1 MNVEELHTSTI
12 INNRVKLRVWIDFV
26 CPFCLIGKELISNAI
41 DGLNIEIE
49 WMPFELREYPTP
61 TLRPEDEY
69 LPKIW
74 KQSVYPVAKQ
84 LGVDIRLP
92 TISPQPYTRNAFLLF
107 YYAID
112 HNKGDEY
119 VDTTLRAFFQQN
131 RDIGKS
137 SVLQEIMMELGL
149 DSSDFEAVLRSSKY
163 AKLHDATLQEARN
176 IGINS
181 VPSIGI
187 GDLVISGIPNEKYLR
202 EMLLKQLG

>member
-1 MNVEELHTSTI
+1 MEVLNTLTTI
-12 INNRVKLRVWIDFV
+12 NSRVKLRVWIDFI

-41 DGLNIEIE
+41 DGLNVDIE
-49 WMPFELREYPTP
+49 WVPFELREYPVP

-74 KQSVYPVAKQ
+74 KQSVYPIAKQ

-92 TISPQPYTRNAFLLF
+92 TISPQPYTCNAFLLF
-107 YYAID
+107 YHAIN

-119 VDTTLRAFFQQN
+119 IDITLRKFFQKNQ
-131 RDIGKS
+131 DIGES
-137 SVLQEIMMELGL
+137 MVLKEIMMELGL
-149 DSSDFEAVLRSSKY
+149 DPNDFEAVLKSSKY
-163 AKLHDATLQEARN
+163 MKLHDANLQEARN

-187 GDLVISGIPNEKYLR
+187 GDLVISGIPNQERLR
-202 EMLLKQLG
+202 EMLLNQLS